1 MPENLLNKFVIRK
14 TNFFNKLFDRRN
26 FKRKSK
32 NFKNWSK
39 RDKFTRRKVISI
51 CNN

>member
-14 TNFFNKLFDRRN
+14 INFLNKLFGRRK

-32 NFKNWSK
+32 NFMNWSK
-39 RDKFTRRKVISI
+39 KDKFTRRKVII
-51 CNN
+51 TCRN